1 MKWLKKS
8 VSVSIVI
15 ASMER
20 CSGAFCNNFPFSIN
34 SKLCALELI
43 CTFPMRIGLPRLV
56 HDSQTDKENTH
67 TQKRRNWLRVV
78 VLKAAHT
85 YTWAV
90 VLQISFKFQAKKEWE
105 LVRRKKSDYNDSFF
119 FYFVCIIFYSLL
131 QADEI
136 CMWCTVKMLCV
147 YTVAIGG
154 VHRCMHRDSSHS
166 VATNG
171 NEALNPGI
179 TTNRISCNKFIMN
192 FAIRFPF
199 DILKMYRGGLL
210 LFSSISLLKSVRCEC
225 VVANKEQQP
234 STIFKDARATAI
246 ALLFSILLRI

>member
-1 MKWLKKS
+1 MRTWVDLYIS
-8 VSVSIVI
+8 EANW
-15 ASMER
+15 ASS
-20 CSGAFCNNFPFSIN
+20 SGSWFSN
-34 SKLCALELI
+34 GQRKY
-43 CTFPMRIGLPRLV
+43 
-56 HDSQTDKENTH
+56 
-67 TQKRRNWLRVV
+67 
-78 VLKAAHT
+78 AHT
-85 YTWAV
+85 KTKELTSSGSIESSAHV
-90 VLQISFKFQAKKEWE
+90 HVSSRTPNLIQVSGEKGMRARQGKKVIIMI
-105 LVRRKKSDYNDSFF
+105 LF

-147 YTVAIGG
+147 YTVAIGE

-199 DILKMYRGGLL
+199 EILKMYRGGLL

-225 VVANKEQQP
+225 VVVNKEQQP

-246 ALLFSILLRI
+246 PLLFSILLRI